1 MNGIEA
7 AKHIHTIF
15 DIPVVFISAH
25 TDSLTLQTAM
35 LAQAYGLINKPFEA
49 NDLKTNI
56 TMALYKHSMARK
68 LRESEER
75 YALAVRAA
83 NDGIWDWNLKTNEIY
98 YSIRWKEMLGYREN
112 EIGTDPNE
120 WFKLVHPV

>member
-7 AKHIHTIF
+7 AEYIHAHF

-25 TDSLTLQTAM
+25 SDTMTLQAAM
-35 LAQAYGLINKPFEA
+35 TAQAYGYLIKPFDER
-49 NDLKTNI
+49 DLKSNI
-56 TMALYKHSMARK
+56 TMALYKHNMERK

-98 YSIRWKEMLGYREN
+98 YSPRWKDILGYKED
-112 EIGTDPNE
+112 EIGNDPDE
-120 WFKLVHPV
+120 WFKSCASR